1 MLNDNQICEIPHHS
15 MNNCK
20 QLRLVN
26 LSSNQLTL
34 IPPLTAPSYILA
46 RNNPVKLITSQMR
59 KLAQLEFVTLDW
71 MEYLLDAVSN

>member
-1 MLNDNQICEIPHHS
+1 MLNDNQICEIPHHA

-34 IPPLTAPSYILA
+34 IPPLTSPSYILA